1 MNALDKLLF
10 VHFKCDRK
18 HRWSVDLSK
27 NETWYVFPNKLTPRL
42 YNNLADMLNNMVGDL
57 QRCSNKDTV
66 YIHKGIHK
74 KNIVMNQ
81 QGRFKFMHHSG
92 IYEVE
97 PSEENKVYNILAA
110 RKFLQ
115 QLMPVRY
122 GGEPQPVGASDVLLD
137 SPSVVEA
144 NIIEGAKKVADI
156 SEATLVALEE
166 LPQKFVKL
174 FSRQGKSRASQ
185 YEVKTD
191 PDEAKKLDDPQKS
204 QPSDGKPEAVAAE
217 TRRLQ

>member
-27 NETWYVFPNKLTPRL
+27 NDTWYMFPNKLTPRL

-81 QGRFKFMHHSG
+81 QGRFKFMHHSS

-122 GGEPQPVGASDVLLD
+122 GGQPVGASDVLLD
-137 SPSVVEA
+137 FQSDVEA
-144 NIIEGAKKVADI
+144 NIIEGAKTVADI
-156 SEATLVALEE
+156 SEATLTALGE

-174 FSRQGKSRASQ
+174 FSREGKSRASQ

-191 PDEAKKLDDPQKS
+191 PDEAKKPDDPQKS
-204 QPSDGKPEAVAAE
+204 QQTDGKPGAVE
-217 TRRLQ
+217 TEIQRPQ

>member
-27 NETWYVFPNKLTPRL
+27 DDTWYMFPNKLTPRL

-81 QGRFKFMHHSG
+81 QGKFKFMHHSG

-97 PSEENKVYNILAA
+97 PSEENKVHNVLAA
-110 RKFLQ
+110 RKFLR
-115 QLMPVRY
+115 QLMPMRY
-122 GGEPQPVGASDVLLD
+122 GGGDPVGASDVLLD
-137 SPSVVEA
+137 FPKDFSKPPSVVEA
-144 NIIEGAKKVADI
+144 NIIEGAKTVADI
-156 SEATLVALEE
+156 SEATLTALGE

-174 FSRQGKSRASQ
+174 FSREGKSRASQ
-185 YEVKTD
+185 YE
-191 PDEAKKLDDPQKS
+191 AKKSDDPQNS
-204 QPSDGKPEAVAAE
+204 QQTDGKPEAAAAE
-217 TRRLQ
+217 TQRLQ